1 MATSYENIGL
11 IQMESALNKLRQ
23 DYAEACSA
31 ELRRDQLMAFMTGIY
46 SGLETLGGEAGAD
59 IDALVWD
66 LDTVRQSIESAF
78 VDAIDAH
85 ERSEPRIDERAQ
97 YGTYS
102 TLKGNVYG

>member
-66 LDTVRQSIESAF
+66 LETVRQSIESAF

-85 ERSEPRIDERAQ
+85 ERSEPRIDPVREW
-97 YGTYS
+97 GTY
-102 TLKGNVYG
+102 NVMNGRVA